1 MIRVEGIQQCEIT
14 TMTLDCTWQSSSF
27 TIFLTINNR
36 IKTWIFVIDED
47 NEALRFV
54 CLFGNNVTFT
64 KTCESFAPA

>member
-14 TMTLDCTWQSSSF
+14 TMTLDW
-27 TIFLTINNR
+27 
-36 IKTWIFVIDED
+36 TWIFVIDED